1 MSYLVSGANWNGLHA
16 YTPDFPMDDLN
27 KAVPIYEEWEGWQ
40 SLLTGITEEGE
51 LPQETRTY
59 LERIERSVEVPVAI
73 ASVGGDRS
81 ETIYRHGFRGI

>member
-1 MSYLVSGANWNGLHA
+1 MPQKSHSRQFFG
-16 YTPDFPMDDLN
+16 
-27 KAVPIYEEWEGWQ
+27 
-40 SLLTGITEEGE
+40 SLISLTGITEEGE